1 MAGIFGPVLV
11 NYIREYNVTHGVAAA
26 QAYNA
31 TMYVMA
37 GLLIIGLICNVF
49 VKSVHERFRIRAV
62 EAEDEVE
69 AAPVFGSE

>member
-1 MAGIFGPVLV
+1 
-11 NYIREYNVTHGVAAA
+11 
-26 QAYNA
+26 
-31 TMYVMA
+31 MYVMA

-49 VKSVHERFRIRAV
+49 VKSVHERFHIRAV